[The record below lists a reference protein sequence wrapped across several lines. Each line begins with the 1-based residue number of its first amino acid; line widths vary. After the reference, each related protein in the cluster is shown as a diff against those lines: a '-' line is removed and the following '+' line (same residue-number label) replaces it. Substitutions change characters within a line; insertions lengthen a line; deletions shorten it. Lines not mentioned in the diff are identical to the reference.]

1 MITRDPTANHVISL
15 VGSRLD
21 PAGQTELL
29 RVAIDHVR
37 HLVGAVS
44 PESFPYIGSDTS
56 VSATEALNELLLW
69 AIDHPSWE
77 RRDSA
82 AAMVL
87 WCARCDPGWLPLLA
101 RLAAS
106 LESRARADIAA
117 AVLDILSRER
127 PAEVWQVIEP
137 HVPWADG
144 LTNCSH
150 VGRLATVLRI
160 AERASKLSID
170 SASNAVAALKIRFP
184 EGPYNPSAASGLPPP
199 TYFSSSV
206 RSHWRDLDRLGAL
219 SQPVLDRVEATLRSL
234 CEPHSVATV
243 HELECLV
250 ADGARE
256 SRSLPTGRWAS
267 LIRYSLNVALF
278 EPMPASKLRLIESAL
293 RVYNPEPDSK
303 GV

>member
-1 MITRDPTANHVISL
+1 MVANHVISL